1 MSPAVASRE
10 SKVKE
15 REQDGSTTQ
24 PFEEA
29 LGHRVRTV
37 RHCPHCGALLI
48 GVPVLKCA
56 HCGQEHPL
64 RAFFYSP
71 RAGVYLAEC
80 IDLDLI
86 SSGDS
91 PEAAVAKLQEAMFSY
106 LAAAFDGPTK
116 GLVPRLSPF
125 SHRLRYYW
133 HCFTTR
139 IQGLFLR
146 RHNKHLMSSGP
157 EVKNVHFSHC

>member
-1 MSPAVASRE
+1 MSPAVAAHE
-10 SKVKE
+10 SEVKE
-15 REQDGSTTQ
+15 RENQSPTRS
-24 PFEEA
+24 FEEV
-29 LGHRVRTV
+29 LSHHVRKV
-37 RHCPHCGALLI
+37 WHCPHCDEVLI

-56 HCGQEHPL
+56 HCGREHPL

-86 SSGDS
+86 SSGKS
-91 PEAAVAKLQEAMFSY
+91 PEEAVGKLQEAMFSY

-116 GLVPRLSPF
+116 GLVPRRSPLG
-125 SHRLRYYW
+125 HRLRYYL
-133 HCFTTR
+133 HCLSSF

-146 RHNKHLMSSGP
+146 RHNKHLMSNGP
-157 EVKNVHFSHC
+157 EVKNVRFSHC